1 MKKQGILNAQLSYL
15 VARMGHTD
23 RLVIC
28 DSGLPIPPEAEVVD
42 LALTWNIPAFL
53 DTLRTVLGEL
63 HIEGAVVAAEME
75 QVSNTLYKQTL
86 QLLPGIPVEKVAH
99 EQFKELT
106 RAPGTI
112 AFVRTGE
119 ATSYANIMLVS
130 GVNFNHT

>member
-28 DSGLPIPPEAEVVD
+28 DSGLPIPPGAEVVD

-130 GVNFNHT
+130 GVNFNHS

>member
-106 RAPGTI
+106 RAPATI

-130 GVNFNHT
+130 GVNFNHS

>member
-130 GVNFNHT
+130 GVNFNHS